1 MSAGADPREERFIAL
16 CEAVAG
22 RGPSM
27 MAAMLLVTAH
37 LGICS
42 DSRSFARIFGVE
54 HALVLRELVAM
65 EIETRLV
72 TILRRDRSQR
82 VHYAPGEAAED
93 LLSHAEAANAV

>member
-1 MSAGADPREERFIAL
+1 MSTGSDPREERFIAL
-16 CEAVAG
+16 SEAVAE

-37 LGICS
+37 MGICS

-82 VHYAPGEAAED
+82 VQYAPGEAAED
-93 LLSHAEAANAV
+93 LLAHAEAALAI